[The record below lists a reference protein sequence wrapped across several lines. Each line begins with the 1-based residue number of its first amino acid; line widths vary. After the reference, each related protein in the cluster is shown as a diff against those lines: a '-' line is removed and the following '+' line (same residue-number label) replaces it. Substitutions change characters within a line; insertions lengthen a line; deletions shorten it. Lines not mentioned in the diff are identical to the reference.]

1 MHVQPY
7 VFFEGRCQ
15 EAIAF
20 YEKAI
25 GAKPGM
31 VMRYKENPEGC
42 PPGINNPELVMHASF
57 TVGRTQIMAAD
68 GYGSGTPKFEGFSL
82 TLTADSDSDAAR
94 LFAALSEGGNVLQ
107 PIITT
112 FFASSFGMVADKFG
126 VSWMILAGNNTD
138 CPDEVPA

>member
-31 VMRYKENPEGC
+31 LMRYKDSPEGC
-42 PPGINNPELVMHASF
+42 PPGINNPELVMHSSF
-57 TVGRTQIMAAD
+57 TVGNTVIMAAD
-68 GYGSGTPKFEGFSL
+68 GYGSGSPKFEGISLSL
-82 TLTADSDSDAAR
+82 TVDSDDDAAR
-94 LFAALSEGGNVLQ
+94 MFAALSEGGQVQQ
-107 PIITT
+107 PLIQT
-112 FFASSFGMVADKFG
+112 FFSSSFGMVADKFG
-126 VSWMILAGNNTD
+126 VVWMILAGTSKD